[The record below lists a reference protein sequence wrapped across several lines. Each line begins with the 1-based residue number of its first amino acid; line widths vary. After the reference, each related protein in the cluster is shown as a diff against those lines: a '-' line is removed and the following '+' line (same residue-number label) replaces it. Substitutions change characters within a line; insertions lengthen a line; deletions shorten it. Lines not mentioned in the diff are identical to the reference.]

1 MLSLPRNIDNVCR
14 LCLTESVDGSDMLP
28 LFPVR
33 GGNPLGPNTVV
44 SKILLCTTVKIEHF
58 EGAPATICEYCI
70 TRLEDWQAFRE
81 QCVGTDEY
89 LRNSLRNKQH
99 QQQQQLQQPEFQTT
113 LVDHQQ
119 QHGTEYAE
127 DNTMTVLVED
137 LEDGGPDA
145 DGVVGEEDGDEGE
158 SYLIGEELSA
168 EDVMQQDEYYEMM
181 EQTQQEPESLVQQMN
196 RKNGIR
202 VPKWSK
208 EFGAKLNSLLHVV
221 GGERPHQCKLCRKRF
236 LRRPHCRRHVA
247 QAHAAEIDEVV
258 LPKNWELLAGRR
270 FAMHKAQIQP
280 LIEPVPPPP
289 GAREE
294 QYEPTIYRPHQC
306 EICRKCFKRPQ
317 HLRRHKT
324 SHLQIEIDRSEIMAG
339 IEAQQK
345 ATQQLLKL
353 TNGHRDDEEDD
364 DVIALSDDEYE
375 EDGVVNG
382 TTQEDEDMGE
392 EISPE
397 EFNGLQQFLDDEE
410 GGYEGDESTNH
421 QAGGTDGKRL
431 GLSDIVHMYYDESDS
446 GSQQSES
453 TTLLTKQGTA
463 RKRAPPMEKVPGDRP
478 YQCNLC
484 YKLFKRSDH
493 LKSHMKVHSS
503 ETDYSCPHCQKGFRY
518 RQNYLIHL
526 KNRTCSQGRGKKRR
540 MATAPPKLQPKPKG
554 AGVTVKQF
562 DGNGTVRHKYGVLL
576 GD

>member
-14 LCLTESVDGSDMLP
+14 LCLTESVDGADMLP

-44 SKILLCTTVKIEHF
+44 SKILQCTTVKIEHF
-58 EGAPATICEYCI
+58 DGAPATICEYCS
-70 TRLEDWQAFRE
+70 TRLDDWQAFRE
-81 QCVGTDEY
+81 QVMGTDEY
-89 LRNSLRNKQH
+89 LRNSQRNQS
-99 QQQQQLQQPEFQTT
+99 QLQVAAHESSIGEPDYGQ
-113 LVDHQQ
+113 
-119 QHGTEYAE
+119 E
-127 DNTMTVLVED
+127 DNTMTVLVEN
-137 LEDGGPDA
+137 LDGGEN
-145 DGVVGEEDGDEGE
+145 EEEEGE

-168 EDVMQQDEYYEMM
+168 EDVMRQDEYYEMM
-181 EQTQQEPESLVQQMN
+181 EAPQEPAESLVQQMN
-196 RKNGIR
+196 TKSGIR

-221 GGERPHQCKLCRKRF
+221 GGDRPHQCKLCRKRF

-247 QAHAAEIDEVV
+247 QAHAGEIDDVV
-258 LPKNWELLAGRR
+258 LPKNWELMAGRR
-270 FAMHKAQIQP
+270 FALSKAPIQP

-345 ATQQLLKL
+345 ATQQLMKL
-353 TNGHRDDEEDD
+353 TNGGDAVHDEDED
-364 DVIALSDDEYE
+364 DVIALSDDEYDE
-375 EDGVVNG
+375 GLNG
-382 TTQEDEDMGE
+382 TAHHPEDEDMGE

-397 EFNGLQQFLDDEE
+397 EFNGLQQFLGDDE
-410 GGYEGDESTNH
+410 GGYDGDESANH
-421 QAGGTDGKRL
+421 QAAGNKRL
-431 GLSDIVHMYYDESDS
+431 RLSDIAHMYYDESDS
-446 GSQQSES
+446 GSQQSEQS
-453 TTLLTKQGTA
+453 TSLLTKQGTA
-463 RKRAPPMEKVPGDRP
+463 RKRAPPMEKIPGERP
-478 YQCNLC
+478 YQCTLC
-484 YKLFKRSDH
+484 SKLFKRSDH

-503 ETDYSCPHCQKGFRY
+503 ETEYSCQHCQKGFRY
-518 RQNYLIHL
+518 RQNFLIHL
-526 KNRTCSQGRGKKRR
+526 KNRTCFERRGKGRR
-540 MATAPPKLQPKPKG
+540 LAPAPPPPPAGMPKLQPKPK
-554 AGVTVKQF
+554 AGGITVKQF

>member
-1 MLSLPRNIDNVCR
+1 
-14 LCLTESVDGSDMLP
+14 MLP

-33 GGNPLGPNTVV
+33 GGNPLGANTVV
-44 SKILLCTTVKIEHF
+44 SKVLQCTSVKIEHF
-58 EGAPATICEYCI
+58 EGAPAMICEFCSA
-70 TRLEDWQAFRE
+70 RLDDWQSFRE
-81 QCVGTDEY
+81 QCMGTDEY
-89 LRNSLRNKQH
+89 LRNSFRNKSHNQHQKH
-99 QQQQQLQQPEFQTT
+99 QQQPE
-113 LVDHQQ
+113 LPAPVIN
-119 QHGTEYAE
+119 QHETDYPAE
-127 DNTMTVLVED
+127 DNTMTVLVEN
-137 LEDGGPDA
+137 LDGAEGD
-145 DGVVGEEDGDEGE
+145 DDEGE

-168 EDVMQQDEYYEMM
+168 EDVMRQDEYYEMM
-181 EQTQQEPESLVQQMN
+181 EQSDQTESESLVQQMN
-196 RKNGIR
+196 QKSGIR

-208 EFGAKLNSLLHVV
+208 EFSAKLNSLLHVV

-247 QAHAAEIDEVV
+247 QAHAAEIDDVV

-270 FAMHKAQIQP
+270 FALSKAPIQP

-289 GAREE
+289 GMREE
-294 QYEPTIYRPHQC
+294 TYEPTIYRPHQC

-345 ATQQLLKL
+345 ATQQLMTL
-353 TNGHRDDEEDD
+353 TNGVGGGDHQDDEDD
-364 DVIALSDDEYE
+364 DVIALSDDEY
-375 EDGVVNG
+375 DDANANG
-382 TTQEDEDMGE
+382 TVNPEDEDMGE

-397 EFNGLQQFLDDEE
+397 EFNGLQQFLGDDDG
-410 GGYEGDESTNH
+410 GGYDGDQSANP
-421 QAGGTDGKRL
+421 GTDVKRL
-431 GLSDIVHMYYDESDS
+431 RLSDIAHMYYDESDS

-453 TTLLTKQGTA
+453 ASVLTKNGTA
-463 RKRAPPMEKVPGDRP
+463 RKRAPPMEKIPGERP

-484 YKLFKRSDH
+484 SKLFKRSDH
-493 LKSHMKVHSS
+493 LKSHMKVHSDHS
-503 ETDYSCPHCQKGFRY
+503 DYSCPHCQKGFRY

-526 KNRTCSQGRGKKRR
+526 KNRTCIEGRGRGRR
-540 MATAPPKLQPKPKG
+540 LAPAPPKLQPKPKG
-554 AGVTVKQF
+554 GSGGGITVKQF

>member
-14 LCLTESVDGSDMLP
+14 LCLTESVDGADMLP

-44 SKILLCTTVKIEHF
+44 SKILQCTTVKIEHF
-58 EGAPATICEYCI
+58 DGAPATICEYCS
-70 TRLEDWQAFRE
+70 TRLDDWQAFRE
-81 QCVGTDEY
+81 QVMGTDEY
-89 LRNSLRNKQH
+89 LRNSQRNQS
-99 QQQQQLQQPEFQTT
+99 QLQVAAHESSAVEP
-113 LVDHQQ
+113 
-119 QHGTEYAE
+119 EYAQE
-127 DNTMTVLVED
+127 DNTMTVLVEN
-137 LEDGGPDA
+137 LDGGGD
-145 DGVVGEEDGDEGE
+145 EEEEGE

-168 EDVMQQDEYYEMM
+168 EDVMRQDEYYEMM
-181 EQTQQEPESLVQQMN
+181 EETQEPAESLVQQMN
-196 RKNGIR
+196 AKSGNR

-221 GGERPHQCKLCRKRF
+221 GGDRPHQCKLCRKRF

-247 QAHAAEIDEVV
+247 QAHAAEIDDVV

-270 FAMHKAQIQP
+270 FALSKAPIQP

-353 TNGHRDDEEDD
+353 TNGGGAAHDEEDD
-364 DVIALSDDEYE
+364 DVIALSDEEYD
-375 EDGVVNG
+375 DGVNG
-382 TTQEDEDMGE
+382 TAHHPEDEDMGE

-397 EFNGLQQFLDDEE
+397 EFNGLQQFLGDDEV
-410 GGYEGDESTNH
+410 GYDGDESANH
-421 QAGGTDGKRL
+421 QAADPKRL
-431 GLSDIVHMYYDESDS
+431 RLSDIAHMYYDESDS
-446 GSQQSES
+446 GSQQSEQS
-453 TTLLTKQGTA
+453 TSLLTKQGTA
-463 RKRAPPMEKVPGDRP
+463 RKRAPPMEKVPGERP

-484 YKLFKRSDH
+484 SKLFKRSDH

-503 ETDYSCPHCQKGFRY
+503 ETDYTCQHCQKGFRY

-526 KNRTCSQGRGKKRR
+526 KNRTCFERRGKGRR
-540 MATAPPKLQPKPKG
+540 LAPAPPPSAGMPKLQPKPK
-554 AGVTVKQF
+554 AGGITVKQF

>member
-1 MLSLPRNIDNVCR
+1 MLSLLRNIENVCR
-14 LCLTESVDGSDMLP
+14 LCLTESMDGADMLP

-44 SKILLCTTVKIEHF
+44 SKILQCTTVKIEHF
-58 EGAPATICEYCI
+58 EGAPATICEYCS
-70 TRLEDWQAFRE
+70 TRLEDWQSFRE
-81 QCVGTDEY
+81 QCMGTDEY
-89 LRNSLRNKQH
+89 LRNSFRNKTHHQELSPTQDAVETQH
-99 QQQQQLQQPEFQTT
+99 E
-113 LVDHQQ
+113 
-119 QHGTEYAE
+119 TEYPVD
-127 DNTMTVLVED
+127 DNTMTVLVEN
-137 LEDGGPDA
+137 LDGD
-145 DGVVGEEDGDEGE
+145 DGDEGE

-168 EDVMQQDEYYEMM
+168 EDVMRQDEYYEMM
-181 EQTQQEPESLVQQMN
+181 EQTQPEPESLVQQMN
-196 RKNGIR
+196 IKSNGR

-221 GGERPHQCKLCRKRF
+221 GGDRPHQCKLCRKRF
-236 LRRPHCRRHVA
+236 LRRPHCRRHVT
-247 QAHAAEIDEVV
+247 QAHLAEVDKVV
-258 LPKNWELLAGRR
+258 LPKNWELVVGRR
-270 FAMHKAQIQP
+270 FALSKAPIQP

-294 QYEPTIYRPHQC
+294 TYEPTVYRPHQC

-345 ATQQLLKL
+345 ATQQLLRL
-353 TNGHRDDEEDD
+353 TNGSSAHQGDEDD
-364 DVIALSDDEYE
+364 DVIALSDDEHD
-375 EDGVVNG
+375 DGVNG
-382 TTQEDEDMGE
+382 TINHEDEDMGE

-397 EFNGLQQFLDDEE
+397 EFNGLQQFLGDDE

-421 QAGGTDGKRL
+421 QADSKRL
-431 GLSDIVHMYYDESDS
+431 RLSDIAHMYYDESDS

-453 TTLLTKQGTA
+453 TTQLTKQGTT
-463 RKRAPPMEKVPGDRP
+463 RKRAPPMEKVPGERP

-484 YKLFKRSDH
+484 SKLFKRSDH

-503 ETDYSCPHCQKGFRY
+503 ETDYSCQHCQKGFRY

-526 KNRTCSQGRGKKRR
+526 KNRTCFEKRGRGRRLASSSPKK
-540 MATAPPKLQPKPKG
+540 APLPKLQPKPKG
-554 AGVTVKQF
+554 GGITVKQF